1 MECDDSATDD
11 EATENEEEKTAVDV
25 TSGSLVNK
33 GIETEWYGLVF
44 V

>member
-11 EATENEEEKTAVDV
+11 EEEKTAVDL

-33 GIETEWYGLVF
+33 RIETKWYGLVF
-44 V
+44 VL